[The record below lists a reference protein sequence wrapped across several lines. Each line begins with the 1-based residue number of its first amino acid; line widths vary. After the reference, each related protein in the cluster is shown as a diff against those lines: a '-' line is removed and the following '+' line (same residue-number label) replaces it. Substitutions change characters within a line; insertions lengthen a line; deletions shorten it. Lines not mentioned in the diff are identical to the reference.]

1 VDFLGRICM
10 NIKKHIINEAMKKDE
25 EVCGFIIKDGEKF
38 SLYPIQ
44 NAAENK
50 KTNFVI
56 PAKQYLYIEKKFKI
70 LGIYH
75 SHIEGDSSLSELDKK
90 MSEAICYPF
99 LVYSKA
105 DKSFTLY
112 EPELSIVKKEEIE
125 PFL

>member
-1 VDFLGRICM
+1 
-10 NIKKHIINEAMKKDE
+10 MKKDE
-25 EVCGFIIKDGEKF
+25 EVCGFVVKEGDRHF
-38 SLYPIQ
+38 LYPIK
-44 NAAENK
+44 NMAENK
-50 KTNFVI
+50 KLNFVI
-56 PAKQYLYIEKKFKI
+56 PVKQYLYVEKKFKI
-70 LGIYH
+70 LAIYH